1 MRRRSNAVP
10 SVHFVAGYT
19 SLGMTIRL
27 PWRIEKLPNAV
38 PAILALIYLASAIL
52 KIDRGGYLCFDPW
65 APANT
70 AMIPLEIGLSY
81 FLWTKRCREF
91 GALLSCAAML
101 GAATLLTWAHL
112 SGRDV
117 RGCGCFGAIRMPYE
131 AHIAVIAFLFTL
143 SFATLISSEG
153 PPAEIESRN
162 LAELRARFAQRSLE
176 SGSTCSPPNKGARE
190 IIEQSPPKRT

>member
-1 MRRRSNAVP
+1 
-10 SVHFVAGYT
+10 
-19 SLGMTIRL
+19 MTIRL

-52 KIDRGGYLCFDPW
+52 KIDRGGTLCFDPW

-81 FLWTKRCREF
+81 FLWTKSGREF

-101 GAATLLTWAHL
+101 GAALLLTWAHL

-131 AHIAVIAFLFTL
+131 AHLVLIAFLFTL
-143 SFATLISSEG
+143 SFLTLISSERL
-153 PPAEIESRN
+153 AARIESRD
-162 LAELRARFAQRSLE
+162 LAEMRATFAQRRLE
-176 SGSTCSPPNKGARE
+176 SGGKCSPPKKGAGD
-190 IIEQSPPKRT
+190 IIKQSPPRRT